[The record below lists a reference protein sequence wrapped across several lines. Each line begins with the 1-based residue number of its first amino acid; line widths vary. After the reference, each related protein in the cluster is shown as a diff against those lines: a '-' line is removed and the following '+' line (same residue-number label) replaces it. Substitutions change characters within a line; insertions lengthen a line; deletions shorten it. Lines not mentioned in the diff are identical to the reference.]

1 MDKIQSLKGMIDL
14 IANRSDPDDFAESI
28 FRTEDALKN
37 IFVNFGY
44 SEIRTPTLEDADL
57 FKRSVGDSSDIVNK
71 ELYSFLDK
79 NEKNITLRPENTA
92 GVIRS
97 VIEKK
102 IDVNTHKFWYLGPM
116 WRYERPQK
124 GRYRQFNQ
132 AGIEII
138 GYPEGVAELEI
149 ISMICSINNALNIKN
164 SVIKINHL
172 GNQGTKTNYCNALL
186 EYLKPFSSQ
195 LDHLDQ
201 SRLEKNPLRILDSQN
216 QNTQKILKDA
226 PTIKDFLSDESL
238 KMLQILKDT
247 FSKDCKIE
255 IDYGLVRG
263 LDYYTGL
270 VFEAT
275 SDELGA
281 QDAYLGGGRYD
292 NLVQESNPKLSG
304 FGISFGFDRIFLILE
319 ELNLFPNLLDSSKS
333 FLFLNFGN
341 DKISNFINSINK
353 LREDGIV
360 CEIYPSDIKIK
371 KQLDYAN
378 KKGIDFVVI
387 IGEDELKKDIFKVK
401 DMSKGDESTYSQI
414 NSLVEKI
421 KEIS

>member
-138 GYPEGVAELEI
+138 GHPEGVAELEI

-195 LDHLDQ
+195 LDQLDQ

-216 QNTQKILKDA
+216 QNTQKILEDA

-238 KMLQILKDT
+238 KMLQMLKDT

-270 VFEAT
+270 VFEAI
-275 SDELGA
+275 SDELGS
-281 QDAYLGGGRYD
+281 QDSYLGGGRYD
-292 NLVQESNPKLSG
+292 DLSEQLGGKKLPCIGMAIGIERLALLANKNSDDKTLISFIILSSNFEEKAYKIAHNLRIINPKIVIDVQLSDG
-304 FGISFGFDRIFLILE
+304 SL
-319 ELNLFPNLLDSSKS
+319 KS
-333 FLFLNFGN
+333 
-341 DKISNFINSINK
+341 K
-353 LREDGIV
+353 LRKASKNKAKYAMIMGEEEIKTSKIILKPLVEENSEQIV
-360 CEIYPSDIKIK
+360 MSVDEMSS
-371 KQLDYAN
+371 
-378 KKGIDFVVI
+378 FV
-387 IGEDELKKDIFKVK
+387 KDI
-401 DMSKGDESTYSQI
+401 S
-414 NSLVEKI
+414 
-421 KEIS
+421 

>member
-37 IFVNFGY
+37 IFLNFGY
-44 SEIRTPTLEDADL
+44 SEIRTPILEDADL

-138 GYPEGVAELEI
+138 GHPEGVAELEI

-172 GNQGTKTNYCNALL
+172 GNQGTKTNYCDALL
-186 EYLKPFSSQ
+186 DYLKPFSSQ
-195 LDHLDQ
+195 LDQLDQ

-216 QNTQKILKDA
+216 QNTQKILEDA

-238 KMLQILKDT
+238 KMLKMLKDT

-270 VFEAT
+270 VFEAI

-292 NLVQESNPKLSG
+292 SLSEQLGGKDLPCIGMAIGIERLALLSNIVIEDKTL
-304 FGISFGFDRIFLILE
+304 ISFIIL
-319 ELNLFPNLLDSSKS
+319 S
-333 FLFLNFGN
+333 
-341 DKISNFINSINK
+341 SNFEEKAYKIAHDLRTINPEIIIDVQLAEGSLKSK
-353 LREDGIV
+353 LRKASKNNAKFAI
-360 CEIYPSDIKIK
+360 
-371 KQLDYAN
+371 
-378 KKGIDFVVI
+378 I
-387 IGEDELKKDIFKVK
+387 IGEEEIETNTIIIKPLIEKNSEQTVMDI
-401 DMSKGDESTYSQI
+401 
-414 NSLVEKI
+414 N
-421 KEIS
+421 EISSFFGDIT

>member
-14 IANRSDPDDFAESI
+14 IANRSDPEDFAESI

-37 IFVNFGY
+37 IFINFGY
-44 SEIRTPTLEDADL
+44 SEIRTPALEDADL

-79 NEKNITLRPENTA
+79 NEKKITLRPENTA
-92 GVIRS
+92 SVIRS

-102 IDVNTHKFWYLGPM
+102 IDGNTHKFWYLGPM

-149 ISMICSINNALNIKN
+149 ISMICSINNALNIKK

-172 GNQGTKTNYCNALL
+172 GNKITKAKYCNALL

-195 LDHLDQ
+195 LDELDQ
-201 SRLEKNPLRILDSQN
+201 KRLEKNPLRVLESQN

-226 PTIKDFLSDESL
+226 PIIKDFLSDESIKML
-238 KMLQILKDT
+238 KMLKNT

-255 IDYGLVRG
+255 IDYSLVRG

-270 VFEAT
+270 VFEAI

-292 NLVQESNPKLSG
+292 NLSEQLGGKNLPCIGMAIGIERLSLLSNVDVEDKTL
-304 FGISFGFDRIFLILE
+304 ISFIILSSNFE
-319 ELNLFPNLLDSSKS
+319 EKAYKIAHDLRTINSKIVVDVQLSEGSLKSKLRKASKS
-333 FLFLNFGN
+333 NAKFAIIMGEEE
-341 DKISNFINSINK
+341 IQTNSIIIKPLIEKNS
-353 LREDGIV
+353 EQTVMDIN
-360 CEIYPSDIKIK
+360 EISS
-371 KQLDYAN
+371 
-378 KKGIDFVVI
+378 FF
-387 IGEDELKKDIFKVK
+387 KDI
-401 DMSKGDESTYSQI
+401 T
-414 NSLVEKI
+414 
-421 KEIS
+421 

>member
-14 IANRSDPDDFAESI
+14 IANRSNSEDFAVSI
-28 FRTEDALKN
+28 FRTEDALKS
-37 IFVNFGY
+37 IFINFGY
-44 SEIRTPTLEDADL
+44 SEIRTPALEDADL

-92 GVIRS
+92 SVIRS

-132 AGIEII
+132 AGIEIF
-138 GYPEGVAELEI
+138 GYPEGAAELEI
-149 ISMICSINNALNIKN
+149 ISMICAINNTLCIKK

-172 GNQGTKTNYCNALL
+172 GNKSTKTKYCNALL

-195 LDHLDQ
+195 LDQLDQ
-201 SRLEKNPLRILDSQN
+201 NRLEKNPLRILDSQN
-216 QNTQKILKDA
+216 QKTKKILKGA
-226 PTIKDFLSDESL
+226 PSIKDFLSDETI
-238 KMLQILKDT
+238 KMLQMLKDT

-270 VFEAT
+270 VFEAI
-275 SDELGA
+275 SDELGS

-292 NLVQESNPKLSG
+292 DLSEQLGGKNLPCIGMAIGIERLALLSNADVEDKTL
-304 FGISFGFDRIFLILE
+304 ISFIIL
-319 ELNLFPNLLDSSKS
+319 S
-333 FLFLNFGN
+333 
-341 DKISNFINSINK
+341 SNFEAKAYKIAHDLRTINPEIIIDVQLSEGSLKSK
-353 LREDGIV
+353 LRKASKNNSKYAIIMGEE
-360 CEIYPSDIKIK
+360 EIQTNTIIIKPLIEENSKQTVMDI
-371 KQLDYAN
+371 N
-378 KKGIDFVVI
+378 EMSSFF
-387 IGEDELKKDIFKVK
+387 KDI
-401 DMSKGDESTYSQI
+401 T
-414 NSLVEKI
+414 
-421 KEIS
+421 

>member
-37 IFVNFGY
+37 IFLNFGY
-44 SEIRTPTLEDADL
+44 SEIRTPILEDADL

-79 NEKNITLRPENTA
+79 NKKNITLRPENTA

-138 GYPEGVAELEI
+138 GHPEGVAELEI

-172 GNQGTKTNYCNALL
+172 GNQGTKTNYCDALL
-186 EYLKPFSSQ
+186 DYLKPFSSQ
-195 LDHLDQ
+195 LDQLDQ

-216 QNTQKILKDA
+216 QNTQKILENA

-238 KMLQILKDT
+238 KMLQMLKDT

-270 VFEAT
+270 VFEAI

-292 NLVQESNPKLSG
+292 NLSEQLGGKDLTCIGMAIGIERLALLSNIVIEDKTL
-304 FGISFGFDRIFLILE
+304 ISFIIL
-319 ELNLFPNLLDSSKS
+319 S
-333 FLFLNFGN
+333 
-341 DKISNFINSINK
+341 SNFEEKAYKIAHDLRSINPEIIIDVQLGEGSLKSK
-353 LREDGIV
+353 LRKASKNNAKFAI
-360 CEIYPSDIKIK
+360 
-371 KQLDYAN
+371 
-378 KKGIDFVVI
+378 I
-387 IGEDELKKDIFKVK
+387 IGEEEIETNTIIIKPLIEKNSEQTVMDI
-401 DMSKGDESTYSQI
+401 
-414 NSLVEKI
+414 N
-421 KEIS
+421 EISSFFEDIT

>member
-37 IFVNFGY
+37 IFLNFGY
-44 SEIRTPTLEDADL
+44 SEIRTPILEDADL

-138 GYPEGVAELEI
+138 GHPEGVAELEI

-172 GNQGTKTNYCNALL
+172 GNQGTKTNYCDALL
-186 EYLKPFSSQ
+186 DYLKPFSSQ
-195 LDHLDQ
+195 LDQLDQ

-216 QNTQKILKDA
+216 QNTQKILEDA

-238 KMLQILKDT
+238 KMLKMLKDT

-270 VFEAT
+270 VFEAI

-292 NLVQESNPKLSG
+292 SLSEQLGGKDLPCIGMAIGIERLALLSNIVIEDKTL
-304 FGISFGFDRIFLILE
+304 ISFIIL
-319 ELNLFPNLLDSSKS
+319 S
-333 FLFLNFGN
+333 
-341 DKISNFINSINK
+341 SNFEEKAYKIAHNLRSINPEIIIDVQLAEGSLKSK
-353 LREDGIV
+353 LRKASKNNAKFAI
-360 CEIYPSDIKIK
+360 
-371 KQLDYAN
+371 
-378 KKGIDFVVI
+378 I
-387 IGEDELKKDIFKVK
+387 IGEEEIETNTIIIKPLIEKNSEQTVMDI
-401 DMSKGDESTYSQI
+401 
-414 NSLVEKI
+414 N
-421 KEIS
+421 EISSFFGDIT

>member
-37 IFVNFGY
+37 IFLNFGY
-44 SEIRTPTLEDADL
+44 SEIRTPILEDADL

-172 GNQGTKTNYCNALL
+172 GNKGTKTNYCDALL
-186 EYLKPFSSQ
+186 DYLKPFSSQ
-195 LDHLDQ
+195 LDQLDQ

-216 QNTQKILKDA
+216 QNTQKILEEA

-238 KMLQILKDT
+238 KMLQMLKDT

-270 VFEAT
+270 VFEAI

-292 NLVQESNPKLSG
+292 SLSEQLGGKDLPCIGMAIGIERLALLSNIVIEDKTL
-304 FGISFGFDRIFLILE
+304 ISFIIL
-319 ELNLFPNLLDSSKS
+319 S
-333 FLFLNFGN
+333 
-341 DKISNFINSINK
+341 SNFEEKAYKIAHDLRSINPEIIIDVQLAEGSLKSK
-353 LREDGIV
+353 LRKASKNNAKFAI
-360 CEIYPSDIKIK
+360 
-371 KQLDYAN
+371 
-378 KKGIDFVVI
+378 I
-387 IGEDELKKDIFKVK
+387 IGEEEIETNTIIIKPLIEKNSEQTVMDI
-401 DMSKGDESTYSQI
+401 
-414 NSLVEKI
+414 N
-421 KEIS
+421 EISSFFEDIT

>member
-14 IANRSDPDDFAESI
+14 IANRSDPEDFAESI

-37 IFVNFGY
+37 IFINFGY
-44 SEIRTPTLEDADL
+44 SEIRTPALEDADL

-79 NEKNITLRPENTA
+79 NEKKITLRPENTA
-92 GVIRS
+92 SVIRS

-102 IDVNTHKFWYLGPM
+102 IDGNTHKFWYLGPM

-149 ISMICSINNALNIKN
+149 ISMICSINNALNIKK

-172 GNQGTKTNYCNALL
+172 GNKITKAKYCNALL

-195 LDHLDQ
+195 LDELDQ
-201 SRLEKNPLRILDSQN
+201 KRLEKNPLRVLESQN

-226 PTIKDFLSDESL
+226 PIIKDFLSDESIKML
-238 KMLQILKDT
+238 KMLKNT

-255 IDYGLVRG
+255 IDYSLVRG

-270 VFEAT
+270 VFEAI

-292 NLVQESNPKLSG
+292 NLSEQLGGKNLPCIGMAIGIERLSLLSNVDVEDKTL
-304 FGISFGFDRIFLILE
+304 ISFIILSSNFE
-319 ELNLFPNLLDSSKS
+319 EKAYKIAHNLRTINSKIVVDVQLSEGSLKSKLRKASKS
-333 FLFLNFGN
+333 NAKFAIIMGEEE
-341 DKISNFINSINK
+341 IQTNSIIIKPLIEKNS
-353 LREDGIV
+353 EQTVMDIN
-360 CEIYPSDIKIK
+360 EISS
-371 KQLDYAN
+371 
-378 KKGIDFVVI
+378 FF
-387 IGEDELKKDIFKVK
+387 KDI
-401 DMSKGDESTYSQI
+401 T
-414 NSLVEKI
+414 
-421 KEIS
+421 

>member
-1 MDKIQSLKGMIDL
+1 M
-14 IANRSDPDDFAESI
+14 
-28 FRTEDALKN
+28 
-37 IFVNFGY
+37 
-44 SEIRTPTLEDADL
+44 
-57 FKRSVGDSSDIVNK
+57 
-71 ELYSFLDK
+71 
-79 NEKNITLRPENTA
+79 
-92 GVIRS
+92 
-97 VIEKK
+97 IEKK

-172 GNQGTKTNYCNALL
+172 GNKGTKTNYCNALL
-186 EYLKPFSSQ
+186 DYLKPFSSQ
-195 LDHLDQ
+195 LDQLDQ

-216 QNTQKILKDA
+216 QNTQKILEDA

-238 KMLQILKDT
+238 KMLQMLKDT

-270 VFEAT
+270 VFEAI

-292 NLVQESNPKLSG
+292 NLSEQLGGKNLPCIGMAIGIERLALLSNLVIEAKTL
-304 FGISFGFDRIFLILE
+304 ISFIIL
-319 ELNLFPNLLDSSKS
+319 S
-333 FLFLNFGN
+333 
-341 DKISNFINSINK
+341 SNFEEKAYKIAHDLRTINPEIIIDVQLAEGSLKSK
-353 LREDGIV
+353 LRKASKNNAKFAI
-360 CEIYPSDIKIK
+360 
-371 KQLDYAN
+371 
-378 KKGIDFVVI
+378 I
-387 IGEDELKKDIFKVK
+387 IGEEEIETNTIIIKPLIEKNSEQTVMDI
-401 DMSKGDESTYSQI
+401 
-414 NSLVEKI
+414 N
-421 KEIS
+421 EISSFFEDIT

>member
-14 IANRSDPDDFAESI
+14 IGNKYLPDDFAQSI
-28 FRTEDALKN
+28 FRTEEALKN
-37 IFVNFGY
+37 IFKNYGY
-44 SEIRTPTLEDADL
+44 SEIRTPALEDLNL
-57 FKRSVGDSSDIVNK
+57 FKRSVGDSSDIMNK

-92 GVIRS
+92 SVIRS
-97 VIEKK
+97 LIEKK
-102 IDVNTHKFWYLGPM
+102 IDGNAHKLWYLGPM
-116 WRYERPQK
+116 WRYEWPQR

-149 ISMICSINNALNIKN
+149 ISMICSINKALNIKN

-172 GNQGTKTNYCNALL
+172 GNKSTKAKYCNALL
-186 EYLKPFSSQ
+186 EFLKPFSSQ
-195 LDHLDQ
+195 LDQLDQ

-226 PTIKDFLSDESL
+226 PTIKDFLSDESI
-238 KMLQILKDT
+238 KMLHMLKDT
-247 FSKDCKIE
+247 FLKDCKIE

-270 VFEAT
+270 VFEAI

-292 NLVQESNPKLSG
+292 NLSEQLGGKNLPCIGMAIGIERLALLSNIDIEDKTL
-304 FGISFGFDRIFLILE
+304 ISFIIL
-319 ELNLFPNLLDSSKS
+319 S
-333 FLFLNFGN
+333 
-341 DKISNFINSINK
+341 SNFEEKAYKIAHNLRTINPEIIIDVQLAEGSLKSK
-353 LREDGIV
+353 LRKASKNNAKLAIIMGEE
-360 CEIYPSDIKIK
+360 EIETNTIIIKPLTEKNSEQTVMDI
-371 KQLDYAN
+371 
-378 KKGIDFVVI
+378 
-387 IGEDELKKDIFKVK
+387 
-401 DMSKGDESTYSQI
+401 S
-414 NSLVEKI
+414 
-421 KEIS
+421 EISSFFQDIT